1 MNLSKGILHREDQLV
16 QNIESLTR
24 DTEPLIQS
32 VDDIA
37 YKIDEQLNE
46 FERFGKEISRLN
58 NQLDIKSKEIIA
70 YVDDRIWKAE
80 LEICNSL
87 KKYTNEIGKVV
98 SMVKERQKIVL
109 LGTPYHSNLGIMH
122 KHIVLS
128 RW

>member
-1 MNLSKGILHREDQLV
+1 MWDLDGHVGDYAHKNLNLSKEILHREDQLV

-87 KKYTNEIGKVV
+87 KNTQMK
-98 SMVKERQKIVL
+98 
-109 LGTPYHSNLGIMH
+109 
-122 KHIVLS
+122 
-128 RW
+128 